1 MSTHTRTNGTRENL
15 CTRQN
20 FSTYRVYWNSRVL
33 DWPFGSIYNSSCMA
47 IARVVVIDDEPN
59 LIKFVSQ
66 NLRARGYDV
75 MDAPNGLEGVE
86 LIKSYKPDLIVLDI
100 GMPGM
105 DGFEVCSY
113 VRQFSDA
120 AIIML
125 TASGNEGDK
134 IRALD
139 LGADD
144 YLTKPFAVGELMAR
158 VRAVMRR
165 YGRTQTRNN
174 QQGPVETP
182 DFSVDLEHRRI
193 LVRGEQTKLTP
204 TEFSL
209 LEQLVTRPDVV
220 VSHRELLTNV
230 WGAEYRDDTE
240 YLRVYMGRLRRKL
253 EADPSNPRYLLTESG
268 IGYRF
273 VP

>member
-1 MSTHTRTNGTRENL
+1 M
-15 CTRQN
+15 
-20 FSTYRVYWNSRVL
+20 
-33 DWPFGSIYNSSCMA
+33 
-47 IARVVVIDDEPN
+47 ARVVVIDDEPN

-75 MDAPNGLEGVE
+75 VDASNGLEGVE
-86 LIKSYKPDLIVLDI
+86 LVRSYKPDLIILDI

-113 VRQFSDA
+113 VRHFTDA

-144 YLTKPFAVGELMAR
+144 YLTKPFGIGELMAR
-158 VRAVMRR
+158 VRALMRR
-165 YGRTQTRNN
+165 IERASGNGTAHQDVVQT
-174 QQGPVETP
+174 EDLKI
-182 DFSVDLEHRRI
+182 DFQHRRV
-193 LVRGEQTKLTP
+193 LRRGEEVKLTP
-204 TEFSL
+204 TEYSL
-209 LEQLVTRPDVV
+209 LEEMVTRPDVV
-220 VSHRELLTNV
+220 LTHRQLLTNV

-240 YLRVYMGRLRRKL
+240 YLRVYVGRLRRKL
-253 EADPSNPRYLLTESG
+253 EPDPANPRYLRTEAG
-268 IGYRF
+268 VGYRF
-273 VP
+273 TP

>member
-1 MSTHTRTNGTRENL
+1 
-15 CTRQN
+15 
-20 FSTYRVYWNSRVL
+20 V
-33 DWPFGSIYNSSCMA
+33 A

-75 MDAPNGLEGVE
+75 TDAANGLEGVE
-86 LIKSYKPDLIVLDI
+86 RVREYSPDLIILDI
-100 GMPGM
+100 NMPGM

-125 TASGNEGDK
+125 TASGHEGDK

-144 YLTKPFAVGELMAR
+144 YLTKPFGIGELMAR

-165 YGRTQTRNN
+165 ASAAQTRNAR
-174 QQGPVETP
+174 QPEVRSGDLVV
-182 DFSVDLEHRRI
+182 DFEHRRVMLKDAPI
-193 LVRGEQTKLTP
+193 KLTP
-204 TEFSL
+204 TEYTL
-209 LEQLVTRPDVV
+209 LEQLVTRPDTVL
-220 VSHRELLTNV
+220 SHRELLSSV
-230 WGAEYRDDTE
+230 WGAEYRDETE
-240 YLRVYMGRLRRKL
+240 YLRVYVGRLRRKI
-253 EADPSNPRYLLTESG
+253 EDDPANPRYILTEPG
-268 IGYRF
+268 VGYRF
-273 VP
+273 DPGARV

>member
-1 MSTHTRTNGTRENL
+1 
-15 CTRQN
+15 
-20 FSTYRVYWNSRVL
+20 
-33 DWPFGSIYNSSCMA
+33 MA
-47 IARVVVIDDEPN
+47 TARVVIVDDEPS

-75 MDAPNGLEGVE
+75 ADAANGLEGVE
-86 LIKSYKPDLIVLDI
+86 LVREYKPDLVILDI
-100 GMPGM
+100 NMPGM
-105 DGFEVCSY
+105 DGFEACGY
-113 VRQFSDA
+113 IRQFSDA

-165 YGRTQTRNN
+165 VSQAQTRSVR
-174 QQGPVETP
+174 QEAVAAGDLTV
-182 DFSVDLEHRRI
+182 DFEHRR
-193 LVRGEQTKLTP
+193 VTRKAEEVKLTP

-209 LEQLVTRPDVV
+209 LEQLVTRPDTVV
-220 VSHRELLTNV
+220 THRELLSNV
-230 WGAEYRDDTE
+230 WGAEYRDETE

-253 EADPSNPRYLLTESG
+253 EDDPANPTYLLTESG
-268 IGYRF
+268 VGYRF
-273 VP
+273 KPEA

>member
-1 MSTHTRTNGTRENL
+1 MMRV
-15 CTRQN
+15 
-20 FSTYRVYWNSRVL
+20 TYNEASV
-33 DWPFGSIYNSSCMA
+33 A
-47 IARVVVIDDEPN
+47 TARVVIIDDEPN

-75 MDAPNGLEGVE
+75 ADASNGLEGVE
-86 LIKSYKPDLIVLDI
+86 LVKKTKPDLIILDI

-105 DGFEVCSY
+105 DGFEVCTY

-120 AIIML
+120 AIIIL
-125 TASGNEGDK
+125 TASGHEGDK

-165 YGRTQTRNN
+165 VSQASTRITH
-174 QQGPVETP
+174 QDAFEAGDLRV
-182 DFSVDLEHRRI
+182 DFEHRRVTFKGD
-193 LVRGEQTKLTP
+193 LVQLTP

-209 LEQLVTRPDVV
+209 LEQLVLRPDAVL
-220 VSHRELLTNV
+220 SHRELLSNV
-230 WGAEYRDDTE
+230 WGAEYRDETE
-240 YLRVYMGRLRRKL
+240 YLRVYIGRLRRKL
-253 EADPSNPRYLLTESG
+253 EAEPANPRHLLTEPG
-268 IGYRF
+268 VGYRF